1 MTVSNS
7 RALIRHL
14 PVGAAIA
21 VATVAAVCFAVMPA
35 SALESLVWRTG
46 IAALIPAA
54 QPPLGLTA
62 RAVLALATA
71 GVGAAVTWSALFLLV
86 GPGGLL
92 VRPARREDG
101 VPIVRRADAH
111 PDAPPRRPMSAAD
124 LGTPLM
130 EVSAANPVELE
141 RSIPAD
147 LDQPLAA
154 FDPHAILP
162 VPMAPVPPV
171 APLVQTIETG
181 SRPPVRIAETRL
193 EEAVASTVVDE
204 PEDEAIEPNLARAVT
219 IDAPVAP
226 ATVHGAAT
234 PISARRA
241 PVVRDVVEPAATAS
255 IESLLRRLEQGAL
268 RRRQM
273 TIG

>member
-1 MTVSNS
+1 MTVSNT

-21 VATVAAVCFAVMPA
+21 VAVVAAVCFAVMPG
-35 SALESLVWRTG
+35 SALEPLVWRTG

-92 VRPARREDG
+92 VRPARRTDG
-101 VPIVRRADAH
+101 VPVVRRADAH

-141 RSIPAD
+141 RSIPAFVIRVANRT
-147 LDQPLAA
+147 PT
-154 FDPHAILP
+154 PSAI
-162 VPMAPVPPV
+162 PM
-171 APLVQTIETG
+171 I
-181 SRPPVRIAETRL
+181 VRKVR
-193 EEAVASTVVDE
+193 
-204 PEDEAIEPNLARAVT
+204 
-219 IDAPVAP
+219 
-226 ATVHGAAT
+226 
-234 PISARRA
+234 ARRA
-241 PVVRDVVEPAATAS
+241 TRLRQASEESRRIAPAAATGRA
-255 IESLLRRLEQGAL
+255 ERGA
-268 RRRQM
+268 
-273 TIG
+273 

>member
-1 MTVSNS
+1 MTVSNT
-7 RALIRHL
+7 RTLIRHL

-21 VATVAAVCFAVMPA
+21 VAVVAAVCFAVMPG
-35 SALESLVWRTG
+35 SALEPLVWRTG

-92 VRPARREDG
+92 VRPARRTDG
-101 VPIVRRADAH
+101 VPVVRRADAH

-162 VPMAPVPPV
+162 VPPV
-171 APLVQTIETG
+171 APLTQAIETAG
-181 SRPPVRIAETRL
+181 RAAIRPAEIRPDLTP
-193 EEAVASTVVDE
+193 AVA
-204 PEDEAIEPNLARAVT
+204 L
-219 IDAPVAP
+219 IDAPQDDVIEPEVAQPAMIEAP
-226 ATVHGAAT
+226 APLPVMNGAAV
-234 PISARRA
+234 PLAARRG
-241 PVVRDVVEPAATAS
+241 PVIRDMVEPAATAS
-255 IESLLRRLEQGAL
+255 IESLLRRLEQGAM

-273 TIG
+273 TMG